1 MTTPLKTPTAATH
14 LIARLLPPREREDTL
29 GDLAERF
36 YRHAKRRGRTMAR
49 LWYWKQAV
57 VFLLRVP
64 RERIGQRLR
73 TAAREITTPGGPRR
87 IGLIAA
93 LALVLQDVRYAVRSV
108 RKNKSFTAIAVVT
121 LALGVGATTAVFSVL
136 HGVVLTPLPY
146 HEPDQ
151 LVRMYWST
159 VENPDQRQFMPGLD
173 FLDYRE
179 QVDAFAGLA
188 AMYTY
193 QEIGLDVTGLGGA
206 RRLRAL
212 PVSAGYFEV
221 YRATPLLGRTFGPE
235 EEDTPRRNAPFAVLS
250 HRTWSTLTDS
260 DPDIVGSSLTFDGEA
275 HTVLGVMRPSF
286 HDVVAG
292 DIDVWVPAG
301 MQRGGR
307 NSRGNHYLTIV
318 GRLKPDVSL
327 AQAQAE
333 VDVVQAAILE
343 ELSGDWENTRVTL
356 YPLFDDVVGPTGT
369 MLFVLMGAAGLVL
382 LIACVNVAN
391 LFLARSI
398 ARQKEIA
405 VRAALG
411 AGRLRLAGQLLVE
424 SLLVAA
430 IGGVAGL
437 AATVVG
443 VRVLLAVSPE
453 SLARAEE
460 VSFDPTL
467 LGFTAAMTI
476 LTGLVFGVAPAWQ
489 SLKVD
494 LNHILH
500 DAGRG
505 STAGLHGKHLRGA
518 LVSGQ
523 MALAVVLLV
532 GAGLLIKSFVGLQ
545 QLELGVDP
553 ENVATFEVN
562 LPSARYSD
570 AEQRIRFH
578 QLFQDRIRTISG
590 VRAAGAISKL
600 PVSGEYHIWGYQW
613 NTPEGM
619 SDWESIQVRVI
630 EGDYF
635 DVLGIS
641 LIEGRGFRS
650 GDRLDT
656 RHVALLNR
664 AAAEFSFADGNA
676 IGEQISINGAPWT
689 VVGVVEDVAH
699 DHRGSFA
706 RKVYLP
712 HSQYGNNRNWALT
725 QVVRTESPRP
735 DLWDLARVE
744 LAAIDPDLILH
755 NPEPM
760 ATVMAR
766 EIARDRFALTLMGV
780 FAAVALAL
788 AAIGVYGVLSYLV
801 SQRTSEIGIR
811 MALGA
816 RASQVRAMVLGQAA
830 LWAGIGIAIGLAGAF
845 GLSRLL
851 DSMVFG
857 VSVTDPVIFGSVAL
871 GLGVIAIVAGYAP
884 ARRATRV
891 DPMHALRNE

>member
-93 LALVLQDVRYAVRSV
+93 LALALQDVRYAVRSV

-193 QEIGLDVTGLGGA
+193 QEIGLDVTGLGGP

-327 AQAQAE
+327 TQAQAE
-333 VDVVQAAILE
+333 VDAVQAAILE
-343 ELSGDWENTRVTL
+343 ELSDESQNSRATL
-356 YPLFDDVVGPTGT
+356 YPLFEDVVGPTGT

-391 LFLARSI
+391 LFLARSV

-424 SLLVAA
+424 SLVIAA

-437 AATVVG
+437 VAAFVG
-443 VRVLLAVSPE
+443 VRVLLALSPE
-453 SLARAEE
+453 SLARAEA

-494 LNHILH
+494 LNHILS
-500 DAGRG
+500 DASRG
-505 STAGLHGKHLRGA
+505 STAGLHGKRLRGA
-518 LVSGQ
+518 LVAGQ

-553 ENVATFEVN
+553 ENIATFEVN
-562 LPSARYSD
+562 LPSARYAD
-570 AEQRIRFH
+570 AEQRVRFH
-578 QLFQDRIRTISG
+578 QSFQDRMRTISG
-590 VRAAGAISKL
+590 VRGAGAISKL

-613 NTPEGM
+613 NTPDGM
-619 SDWESIQVRVI
+619 SEWTSIQVRVV
-630 EGDYF
+630 EGEYF
-635 DVLGIS
+635 DVLGIG
-641 LIEGRGFRS
+641 LTQGRGFEP

-656 RHVALLNR
+656 PRVALLNR
-664 AAAEFSFADGNA
+664 AAAEFSFADRSA
-676 IGEQISINGAPWT
+676 IGEQVSINGTPWT

-712 HSQYGNNRNWALT
+712 HSQFGNDRNWALT

-871 GLGVIAIVAGYAP
+871 GLGVIAIVAGYVP

-891 DPMHALRNE
+891 DPMYALRNE

>member
-1 MTTPLKTPTAATH
+1 MATR

-36 YRHAKRRGRTMAR
+36 YRHTNRRGRTMAG
-49 LWYWKQAV
+49 LWYWKQAI

-64 RERIGQRLR
+64 GERIGQRLR
-73 TAAREITTPGGPRR
+73 MAAREIMTPGGPRR
-87 IGLIAA
+87 IGPIAA
-93 LALVLQDVRYAVRSV
+93 LALVMQDVRYAFRSV
-108 RKNKSFTAIAVVT
+108 RNNLAFTSIAVIT

-151 LVRMYWST
+151 LVRMYRSH
-159 VENPDQRQFMPGLD
+159 VNNRDQRQFMPGLD
-173 FLDYRE
+173 FLDFRE
-179 QVDAFAGLA
+179 QVDSFDGLA
-188 AMYTY
+188 ALYTY
-193 QEIGLDVTGLGGA
+193 AEIGLDVTGLGGA

-221 YRATPLLGRTFGPE
+221 YRATPLLGRTFGSE

-250 HRTWSTLTDS
+250 HRTWTTLTDS
-260 DPDIVGSSLTFDGEA
+260 DPDIVGSSLTLDGEA

-301 MQRGGR
+301 MQRGGQ

-333 VDVVQAAILE
+333 VDAVQAAILE
-343 ELSGDWENTRVTL
+343 QLSGDWENTRVTL
-356 YPLFDDVVGPTGT
+356 YPLFDDVVGPTGI

-411 AGRLRLAGQLLVE
+411 SGRLRLAGQLLVE
-424 SLLVAA
+424 SLVIAA
-430 IGGVAGL
+430 IGGAAGL
-437 AATVVG
+437 AATFVG

-489 SLKVD
+489 ALKVD
-494 LNHILH
+494 LNHILR

-523 MALAVVLLV
+523 MSLAVVLLV

-545 QLELGVDP
+545 QLELGVNP
-553 ENVATFEVN
+553 ENVATFAVN

-578 QLFQDRIRTISG
+578 QSIQDRLRTVSG

-600 PVSGEYHIWGYQW
+600 PVSGEYHSWGYQW
-613 NTPEGM
+613 NAPDGM
-619 SDWESIQVRVI
+619 SEWNSIQVRVV

-635 DVLGIS
+635 DALGIG
-641 LIEGRGFRS
+641 LIEGRGFES

-656 RHVALLNR
+656 PSAALLNR
-664 AAAEFSFADGNA
+664 AAAEFAFSGREAV
-676 IGEQISINGAPWT
+676 GEQISVNGHPWT

-712 HSQYGNNRNWALT
+712 HSQYGDDNRNWALT
-725 QVVRTESPRP
+725 QVVQTESPRP
-735 DLWDLARVE
+735 DLWDLAKVE
-744 LAAIDPDLILH
+744 LAAIDPDLVLH
-755 NPEPM
+755 NPELM
-760 ATVMAR
+760 TTVMAR

-780 FAAVALAL
+780 FAAVAVAL

-801 SQRTSEIGIR
+801 SQRTPEIGIR

-816 RASQVRAMVLGQAA
+816 RASQVRSIVLGQAA
-830 LWAGIGIAIGLAGAF
+830 VLTGIGIGVGLAGAF

-851 DSMVFG
+851 NTMVFG
-857 VSVTDPVIFGSVAL
+857 VSVTDPVIFGSVAV
-871 GLGVIAIVAGYAP
+871 GLGVIAIVAGYVP

-891 DPMHALRNE
+891 DPMQALRNE

>member
-871 GLGVIAIVAGYAP
+871 GLGIIAIVAGYAP

>member
-1 MTTPLKTPTAATH
+1 MTTQLKTPAVATR

-36 YRHAKRRGRTMAR
+36 YRHANRRGRTMAR
-49 LWYWKQAV
+49 LWYWKQAI

-73 TAAREITTPGGPRR
+73 MAAREITTPGGPRR
-87 IGLIAA
+87 IGPIAA
-93 LALVLQDVRYAVRSV
+93 LALVLQDVRYAVRSI
-108 RKNKSFTAIAVVT
+108 RKNMAFTSIAVIT

-151 LVRMYWST
+151 LVRMYRSH
-159 VENPDQRQFMPGLD
+159 VDNRDQRQFMPGLD
-173 FLDYRE
+173 FLDFRE
-179 QVDAFAGLA
+179 QVDSFDGLA
-188 AMYTY
+188 ALYTY
-193 QEIGLDVTGLGGA
+193 AEIGLDVTGLGTP

-221 YRATPLLGRTFGPE
+221 YRATPLLGRTFGSE
-235 EEDTPRRNAPFAVLS
+235 EEDTPRRNAPFAILS
-250 HRTWSTLTDS
+250 HRTWTTLTDS
-260 DPDIVGSSLTFDGEA
+260 DPDIIGATLTLNGEA

-301 MQRGGR
+301 MQRGGH
-307 NSRGNHYLTIV
+307 NSRGNHYLTII
-318 GRLKPDVSL
+318 GRLRPDVSL

-333 VDVVQAAILE
+333 VDAVQSAILE
-343 ELSGDWENTRVTL
+343 QLSGDWQNTRVTL

-411 AGRLRLAGQLLVE
+411 SGRLRLAGQLLVE
-424 SLLVAA
+424 SLVIAA

-437 AATVVG
+437 AATFVG

-453 SLARAEE
+453 SLARAEA

-494 LNHILH
+494 LNHILR
-500 DAGRG
+500 DASRG
-505 STAGLHGKHLRGA
+505 STAGLHGKRLRGA

-523 MALAVVLLV
+523 MSLAVVLLV
-532 GAGLLIKSFVGLQ
+532 GAGLLIKSFIGLQ

-578 QLFQDRIRTISG
+578 QSFQDRIRTVSG

-613 NTPEGM
+613 NTPDGM
-619 SDWESIQVRVI
+619 SEWTSIQVRVVV
-630 EGDYF
+630 GDYF
-635 DVLGIS
+635 DVLGIG
-641 LIEGRGFRS
+641 LIEGRGFES

-656 RHVALLNR
+656 PPVALLNR
-664 AAAEFSFADGNA
+664 AAAEFAFTDRSA
-676 IGEQISINGAPWT
+676 IGEQVSINGTPWT

-735 DLWDLARVE
+735 DLWDLAKVE
-744 LAAIDPDLILH
+744 LAAIDPDLVLH

-760 ATVMAR
+760 TTVMAR
-766 EIARDRFALTLMGV
+766 EIARDRFALMLMGV

-830 LWAGIGIAIGLAGAF
+830 LWTGIGIAVGLAGAF

-851 DSMVFG
+851 DTMVFG
-857 VSVTDPVIFGSVAL
+857 VSVTDPMIFGSVAV
-871 GLGVIAIVAGYAP
+871 GLGVIAIVAGYVP

>member
-1 MTTPLKTPTAATH
+1 MTTQLKTPAVATR

-36 YRHAKRRGRTMAR
+36 HRHANKRGRTVAR

-64 RERIGQRLR
+64 KERIGQRLR
-73 TAAREITTPGGPRR
+73 MAAREVMTPGGPRG
-87 IGLIAA
+87 IGPIAA
-93 LALVLQDVRYAVRSV
+93 LALLLQDVRYAVRSI

-151 LVRMYWST
+151 LVRMYRST
-159 VENPDQRQFMPGLD
+159 VDNPDQRNFMPGLD
-173 FLDYRE
+173 FLDFRE
-179 QVDAFAGLA
+179 QVDAFDGLA

-193 QEIGLDVTGLGGA
+193 SEIGLDVSALGA
-206 RRLRAL
+206 PRRVRAL
-212 PVSAGYFEV
+212 RVSAGYFEV
-221 YRATPLLGRTFGPE
+221 YRATPLLGRTFGSE
-235 EEDTPRRNAPFAVLS
+235 EEDTPRLSAPFAVLS
-250 HRTWSTLTDS
+250 HRTWTTLTDA
-260 DPDIVGSSLTFDGEA
+260 DPDIVGSSLTLNGEA

-292 DIDVWVPAG
+292 DVDVWVPTG

-327 AQAQAE
+327 PQAQAE
-333 VDVVQAAILE
+333 VDAVQATILE
-343 ELSGDWENTRVTL
+343 GLSEDWQDSRTTL
-356 YPLFDDVVGPTGT
+356 YPLLDDVVGPTAT

-411 AGRLRLAGQLLVE
+411 AGRLRLAAQLLVE
-424 SLLVAA
+424 SFVIAA

-489 SLKVD
+489 SFRVD
-494 LNHILH
+494 LNHILR
-500 DAGRG
+500 DASR
-505 STAGLHGKHLRGA
+505 STAGLHGKRLRGA

-523 MALAVVLLV
+523 MSLAVVLLV

-553 ENVATFEVN
+553 ENVATFAVN

-578 QLFQDRIRTISG
+578 QSFQDRIRTISG
-590 VRAAGAISKL
+590 VLAAGAISKL
-600 PVSGEYHIWGYQW
+600 PVSGEYHIWGYRW
-613 NTPEGM
+613 NTPDGM
-619 SDWESIQVRVI
+619 SEWSSIQVRVV

-635 DVLGIS
+635 DVLGIR
-641 LIEGRGFRS
+641 LIEGRKFQS

-656 RHVALLNR
+656 PLVALLNR
-664 AAAEFSFADGNA
+664 AAAEFAFPDREAV
-676 IGEQISINGAPWT
+676 GEEVSINGTPWT

-712 HSQYGNNRNWALT
+712 HSQYGNNRNWSLV

-735 DLWDLARVE
+735 DLWDLAKVE
-744 LAAIDPDLILH
+744 LAAIDPELVLH
-755 NPEPM
+755 NPELM
-760 ATVMAR
+760 TSVMAR

-816 RASQVRAMVLGQAA
+816 RASQVRSIVLGQAA
-830 LWAGIGIAIGLAGAF
+830 ALTGIGIGVGLVGAF

-851 DSMVFG
+851 DSMLFG
-857 VSVTDPVIFGSVAL
+857 VSVTDPVIFGSVAV
-871 GLGVIAIVAGYAP
+871 GLGVIAIVAGYVP

-891 DPMHALRNE
+891 DPMQALRNE